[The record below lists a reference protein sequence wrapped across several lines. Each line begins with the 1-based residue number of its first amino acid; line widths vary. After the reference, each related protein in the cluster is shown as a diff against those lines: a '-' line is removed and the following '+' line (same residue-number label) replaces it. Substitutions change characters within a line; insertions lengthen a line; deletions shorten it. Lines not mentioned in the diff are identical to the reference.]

1 MYHLDLL
8 RLYSSN
14 ESLKEK
20 GCLEK
25 LHKYAKWMQSA
36 SIPQNARLS
45 IDDNVNIGKSPS
57 MNNIIEKEWDKSVCN
72 LPDFIP
78 FEYKSATYESSA
90 DEFFRSLRI
99 NINFSNMSFILF

>member
-36 SIPQNARLS
+36 SIPQNTRLS

-78 FEYKSATYESSA
+78 FEY
-90 DEFFRSLRI
+90 FP
-99 NINFSNMSFILF
+99 INFIL

>member
-78 FEYKSATYESSA
+78 FAQIARMLSKFCNFNLHFVISS
-90 DEFFRSLRI
+90 
-99 NINFSNMSFILF
+99 